1 MKFIDFSV
9 LVVPDAIPARVA
21 FGGSFILMT
30 AIFAA
35 GISLDFSVRLFVL
48 YVIPLMVIG
57 LHCDRYLSYFAAIG
71 TVLVF
76 EAVTLAKFNID
87 FRTTITNLFFE
98 GVVAAMIVLVAS
110 AARANYLKV
119 LQQSTTDALTNL
131 ANRRAFET
139 IANHEIARQR
149 RYGGIF
155 SLALLDL
162 DGFKEINDSKGH
174 RTGDEALRLFAKAIR
189 ANTREAD
196 SVARIGGDEFIV
208 LMPNTAAEVAVS
220 LCHHLR
226 TVVATR
232 MAEAGFAVTVSIG
245 TATLTQPPESVESV
259 IAWADAAMYEAKKN
273 GKNCVVCAQ
282 LAANATEY

>member
-1 MKFIDFSV
+1 MKLIDFSV
-9 LVVPDAIPARVA
+9 LVMPDAIPAMVA

-48 YVIPLMVIG
+48 YVIPLMAIG
-57 LHCDRYLSYFAAIG
+57 LHCERYLSYFAAIG
-71 TVLVF
+71 IVLVF
-76 EAVTLAKFNID
+76 EAVTLTKFDID

-98 GVVAAMIVLVAS
+98 GVVAGMIVLVAS

-119 LQQSTTDALTNL
+119 LQQSTTDPLTNL
-131 ANRRAFET
+131 ANRRAFES
-139 IANHEIARQR
+139 IANQEIARQK

-155 SLALLDL
+155 SLAVLDL

-174 RTGDEALRLFAKAIR
+174 RTGDEALVLFAKAIR

-208 LMPNTAAEVAVS
+208 LMPNMTGEVAVS

-226 TVVATR
+226 EIVAAR

-245 TATLTQPPESVESV
+245 MATITQPPESVETV

-282 LAANATEY
+282 LASSAMEY